1 MSPSRNWFQS
11 WIPRKGVSR
20 FVLIPTVI
28 LDGCWMLLYLPH
40 LRTSP
45 GWYGDETNTLLMGH
59 SIVKG
64 DPALGPI
71 WLTYWHSFV
80 PYFPGYLA
88 GAGAFSA
95 LTSNDITGARL
106 FNTLLALATSFVIF
120 FQGRARFGI
129 LPSLLGALV
138 FLSYF
143 QDVIHFRWV
152 YPHNAVALGFAILA
166 VYLIRK
172 PSSRND
178 WMAGTGLAVAALAHP
193 LFSHG
198 AIGAF
203 LSRLTHPKSWFRLA
217 IPPAIVL
224 TLTVTFIILKQ
235 GPTWLIDDFHKL
247 VSFYSEYSEE
257 NGGGFKVFQ
266 NISLF
271 YTQDIFHLGA
281 IVFLI
286 FAFRRRYFPLA
297 ITLATVSF
305 LLLRNRQNL
314 TIFYYQAIILTPLLS
329 LLWALG
335 GASVG
340 RILRRRL
347 HSRHV
352 QRTLLYGAF
361 IFPFSLA
368 VIQLPAIL
376 SGKLMPKNQLWVT
389 QSTEEVDNAAAWLNK
404 QTTTDDLVIAN
415 SNLSWLLHA
424 KSADLMQA
432 TLWRGVPTV
441 FFPGGL
447 NRDRFRY
454 PVDVK
459 SAKYVVIGDIDQV
472 WTLGQENITE
482 TLRGADLE
490 KWPIVWQGRYYLI
503 VENPAF
509 TGAAQKTATPSAD
522 SAPEPP
528 AQSP

>member
-1 MSPSRNWFQS
+1 MSLSRNWLQS
-11 WIPRKGVSR
+11 LRLRKNAAQ

-28 LDGCWMLLYLPH
+28 LIACWMVLYLPH

-45 GWYGDETNTLLMGH
+45 GWYGDETNTLLMGR
-59 SIVKG
+59 SIVQG
-64 DPALGPI
+64 DPALGPV

-80 PYFPGYLA
+80 PYFPGYLL

-95 LTSNDITGARL
+95 LTSDDISGARF
-106 FNTLLALATSFVIF
+106 FNTLLALATSLVICF
-120 FQGRARFGI
+120 KGRARFGI

-138 FLSYF
+138 FLTYF
-143 QDVIHFRWV
+143 QDVVHFRWV

-172 PSSRND
+172 PSPGND
-178 WMAGTGLAVAALAHP
+178 WMAGAGLAVAALAHP
-193 LFSHG
+193 LFAHG

-203 LSRLTHPKSWFRLA
+203 FSRLTYPKSWFRMA

-224 TLTVTFIILKQ
+224 VLTVTFILLKQ
-235 GPTWLIDDFHKL
+235 GSSWLLDDLHKL

-266 NISLF
+266 NISRF
-271 YTQDIFHLGA
+271 YTQDLFHFGA
-281 IVFLI
+281 IIFLI
-286 FAFRRRYFPLA
+286 FSFRRRYFPLA
-297 ITLATVSF
+297 IMLAVVSF

-314 TIFYYQAIILTPLLS
+314 TVFYYQAIILTPLIA

-335 GASVG
+335 VASIG
-340 RILRRRL
+340 RILRRRIRSQL
-347 HSRHV
+347 A
-352 QRTLLYGAF
+352 QRSLLYGAF
-361 IFPFSLA
+361 ILPLSFA
-368 VIQLPAIL
+368 ITQLPAIFT
-376 SGKLMPKNQLWVT
+376 GKLIPRNQPWVT
-389 QSTEEVDNAAAWLNK
+389 QNTEEVDNAAAWLNK
-404 QTTTDDLVIAN
+404 QTSTEDLVIAN

-424 KSADLMQA
+424 KSADFMQA

-454 PVDVK
+454 PVDIK
-459 SAKYVVIGDIDQV
+459 AAKYLVIGDIDQV
-472 WTLGQENITE
+472 WTLGQENIAE
-482 TLRGADLE
+482 TLQMAGIE

-509 TGAAQKTATPSAD
+509 TGSGHGASTPSGNA
-522 SAPEPP
+522 APETSEQPH
-528 AQSP
+528 